1 VSNDGHRHHER
12 DDRAGVRLHQGQLTG
27 ATAGPRAG
35 PAARYRLR
43 PSVEVFPA
51 EDGCLY
57 FIRPGPGP
65 DLVVARPGHADSA
78 LVARLAEGPAAFAEL
93 RRALAAAGAD
103 LSDAALTHKLDDLA
117 SAGLLLAESDSGPP
131 LDPADA
137 ERFARQLPYF
147 AEHGDAAAAQRR
159 LMAARVVVLGCGG
172 LGTWALGALAS
183 AGVRRFVL
191 VDDDLVE
198 LSNLNRQILYGAAD
212 IGRPKVE
219 CAAEWLRRFEPRAE
233 LRLVRQR
240 MRSAGDVRAVL
251 DGADALVHAA
261 DWPPYEILRWADEAC
276 RSAGV
281 PYITAGQVP
290 PVLKIGP
297 TYVPGR
303 SACFAC
309 QELATREGYPLYEQ
323 LAAHRRDHETAATT
337 LGPASGVVG
346 TLLAME
352 VMHLL
357 LGGARPATEGRCLLV
372 DMRTLQTRWETIER
386 RADCPACNHLVWH
399 GGPRAAGAPHSL
411 GEGDVASAA
420 SAAADGL
427 RRSGGQPA

>member
-1 VSNDGHRHHER
+1 VSSDGHRHHDR
-12 DDRAGVRLHQGQLTG
+12 DDRPRVRLHEGLLTE
-27 ATAGPRAG
+27 ATAGPPAG
-35 PAARYRLR
+35 PATRFRLR

-51 EDGCLY
+51 SDGCLY

-65 DLVVARPGHADSA
+65 DLVVAKPEHADRA
-78 LVARLAEGPAAFAEL
+78 LVERLAEGTATFAEL
-93 RRALAAAGAD
+93 KETLAVAGAVLSDAELVRKLDSLAAAD
-103 LSDAALTHKLDDLA
+103 
-117 SAGLLLAESDSGPP
+117 LLLAHSDRAPP
-131 LDPADA
+131 LDPSDG

-147 AEHGDAAAAQRR
+147 AEHGDPAAAQRE
-159 LMAARVVVLGCGG
+159 LMCARVVILGCGG

-198 LSNLNRQILYGAAD
+198 LSNLNRQILYGVGD
-212 IGRPKVE
+212 LGRPKVE
-219 CAAEWLRRFEPRAE
+219 RAAEWLRRFEPRAE
-233 LRLVRQR
+233 LRLVKRR
-240 MRSAGDVRAVL
+240 MRSAADLRPVL
-251 DGADALVHAA
+251 DGADVLVHAA

-309 QELATREGYPLYEQ
+309 QELATREDYPLFEE
-323 LAAHRRDHETAATT
+323 LAAYRRDHESAATT

-346 TLLAME
+346 ALLS
-352 VMHLL
+352 
-357 LGGARPATEGRCLLV
+357 GPGPPATEGRALLV
-372 DMRTLQTRWETIER
+372 DMRTLETRWEAVER

-399 GGPRAAGAPHSL
+399 GGPRAGAAGAPHPP
-411 GEGDVASAA
+411 GEGDVAPVARA
-420 SAAADGL
+420 PADGL
-427 RRSGGQPA
+427 QRPGDQPA